1 MTRSRICQ
9 YHMRTLFASLFLG
22 TILIASSVEIN
33 AQGFSNAKYAGEY
46 LGLGAGARS
55 SGLGG
60 TGVALSNDV
69 TAGYY
74 NPAGLSTLSHLQIA
88 LFHESRFAGLFN
100 YDYLSAALPL
110 DSLQTVGL
118 SVVRFGYGEIND
130 TRGALIDRNGNGI
143 IDEDDRIDPSLVRVG
158 SAADWAFIG
167 SYARTVNPKLSVGGN
182 VKVLHRSILD
192 TSAWGLGFDLSV
204 RYRPD
209 SNLSLG
215 ATLNDATKSMIAWET
230 GLQEFIVPS
239 LRLGAAYSLRVG
251 DKHRITPA
259 IDGVFRFEGREAST
273 QLDLG
278 VASLDPMAGL
288 EYGYKD
294 VVFGRVG
301 YTELEELTLGAGV
314 QLPKLA
320 IDYSFTGESTDLDG
334 IGPSHRVSLRLTLEE
349 DRFARPGLPE

>member
-1 MTRSRICQ
+1 MRI
-9 YHMRTLFASLFLG
+9 FFPSLFLG
-22 TILIASSVEIN
+22 AILITTSPDST

-55 SGLGG
+55 SALGG
-60 TGVALSNDV
+60 TGVALAADV

-74 NPAGLSTLSHLQIA
+74 NPAGLSSLSHLQIA

-100 YDYLSAALPL
+100 YDYLAAALPL
-110 DSLQTVGL
+110 DARQTVGL

-130 TRGALIDRNGNGI
+130 TRGALVDRNGNGV
-143 IDEDDRIDPSLVRVG
+143 IDEDDRIDPSLVKVG
-158 SAADWAFIG
+158 TAADWAFIG
-167 SYARTVNPKLSVGGN
+167 SYARTISTRLSVGGN
-182 VKVLHRSILD
+182 VKVLHKSILD
-192 TSAWGLGFDLSV
+192 TSAWGLGFDVSL
-204 RYRPD
+204 RFRPD
-209 SNLSLG
+209 SNLTLG
-215 ATLNDATKSMIAWET
+215 ATLNDATKSMLAWET

-239 LRLGAAYSLRVG
+239 LRLGAAYALHLG
-251 DKHRITPA
+251 DNHRLTPA
-259 IDGVFRFEGREAST
+259 IDGVFRFEGRESGT

-288 EYGYKD
+288 EYGYRD

-301 YTELEELTLGAGV
+301 YSELEEVTLGAGV

-320 IDYSFTGESTDLDG
+320 IDYSFTGESSDLDG

-349 DRFARPGLPE
+349 DRFAREGPVDSAE